1 MLKDLKTHHREVGRL
16 SFQGYK
22 ASEIA
27 KKTDMNLQTVYGIL
41 RDPMCKSF
49 ISGLMDKADEV
60 SLDVREKLVSMN
72 NSALDAIDDIL
83 DKDSK
88 APHNVILSAAK
99 DVLDRN
105 GYKPPDK
112 TQINVDIQTKSDE
125 EIDNQIMALEEQL
138 KAANSAQS
146 EDIS

>member
-22 ASEIA
+22 PTEIA
-27 KKTDMNLQTVYGIL
+27 KRTEIKLTTVYSIL

-60 SLDVREKLVSMN
+60 SLDVREKLVTMN
-72 NSALDAIDDIL
+72 NSALDAIGDIL

-105 GYKPPDK
+105 GYKPPDR
-112 TQINVDIQTKSDE
+112 TQINLDIQTKSDE
-125 EIDNQIMALEEQL
+125 EIDRQIMALEEQL
-138 KAANSAQS
+138 KAAASAQV
-146 EDIS
+146 EEN